1 MPQSGRAAEL
11 SIRSASSRMVEGE
24 AVAASLIGGVWDP
37 SPKLR
42 RGGWF
47 LHRNAKLPR
56 TLAETRVG
64 TAIDSPACRPGSR
77 ERCLKP
83 DPIAVTVSFRDQSSC
98 TSGGLM
104 LVGGGSSPAFSL
116 RSAAASMSAT
126 ATFGSEVVF
135 AILSRAAAACR
146 AWKRFWN
153 TITVVRDVYCISE
166 RTLIP
171 FPSESTKVYKKRD
184 TSELL
189 PSV

>member
-1 MPQSGRAAEL
+1 MLRSGRADEL
-11 SIRSASSRMVEGE
+11 SIRSASPRMVEGE

-135 AILSRAAAACR
+135 AILSRAAACR
-146 AWKRFWN
+146 AWKRFCN

-189 PSV
+189 PSI